1 MDRSPSSRID
11 NSKRMN
17 ALVMRPPSARV
28 SPIPLQDDNDNRT
41 SRRLITNQPVDPSR
55 SVSLKSMV
63 VDGGWK
69 FREDDYDRRQL
80 KSMGIANLVDICHE
94 IMRETHESTR
104 RKEEIRAKSPSRT
117 DAFQLVKLNRF
128 KRLTDSERTILRR
141 EKVLELMN
149 IVGEAASTS
158 ASISQLVRIW
168 REASKHR
175 PSKNTEPRP
184 MISYET
190 AFEHLIRTPDDQI
203 LQIALHA
210 SLLSTH
216 NERDL
221 RRLGRKLGVGGD
233 QFDMESIRKSNR
245 AFRDLIQI
253 LRKKRKEKKRD
264 EQHVDTTVLPYERKE
279 QRGLYAN
286 VSGTRSRL
294 SKSSP
299 FEFSIKIYTKFS

>member
-1 MDRSPSSRID
+1 MHRSPGSRID
-11 NSKRMN
+11 NSKTLN

-28 SPIPLQDDNDNRT
+28 SPIPPQDEREDIYNRAI
-41 SRRLITNQPVDPSR
+41 RKLITDDPLNPSR
-55 SVSLKSMV
+55 PRSSSVVSLKSMV

-80 KSMGIANLVDICHE
+80 KSLGIANLVDICHE
-94 IMRETHESTR
+94 IMRETYESTH
-104 RKEEIRAKSPSRT
+104 RKEEIRAKSPSQT
-117 DAFQLVKLNRF
+117 DAFQIVKLNRF
-128 KRLTDSERTILRR
+128 KRLTDSERNILRR

-149 IVGEAASTS
+149 IVSEAASTS
-158 ASISQLVRIW
+158 ASISHLVRIW

-175 PSKNTEPRP
+175 PLKKSESQPL
-184 MISYET
+184 ISYET

-210 SLLSTH
+210 SLVSTH

-253 LRKKRKEKKRD
+253 LRKQRKEKKRD
-264 EQHVDTTVLPYERKE
+264 QQHIDMTILPYERKKK
-279 QRGLYAN
+279 RGLFAN

-299 FEFSIKIYTKFS
+299 FE